1 MVVLRNN
8 YEVLMLKYIR
18 IFAKGSCKNK
28 PHQIFILDD
37 VKARLSRHK
46 KTFLGACCH
55 IIFYENSYR
64 SLACIIVFESTSG
77 C

>member
-1 MVVLRNN
+1 
-8 YEVLMLKYIR
+8 MLKYIR

-28 PHQIFILDD
+28 HHQIFILND
-37 VKARLSRHK
+37 VKAKLARHK
-46 KTFLGACCH
+46 KTFLGVCSH

-64 SLACIIVFESTSG
+64 SLACIVGFESTSG